1 MRRVARA
8 ALAETRAET
17 GVARGGGSGRR
28 RRARARA
35 RALSRARRE
44 RRPARAASDQ
54 LAAGVRARILL
65 VHVKASRWD

>member
-28 RRARARA
+28 RRARA
-35 RALSRARRE
+35 LSRASRE